1 MHTLE
6 FEEAWNEL
14 SATQK
19 KSVDADAPLLVL
31 AGPGTGKTRV
41 LTCRIARILD
51 STKDSKFRILGL
63 TFTNAAADEIR
74 ERIIKF
80 VPGQED
86 RLFLGTFHSFC
97 ADILRQH
104 GIHLNINPNFNIYSH
119 SRDLEAIM
127 NEAINK
133 AKDINRNVNDSDK
146 KKLPII
152 QRLKSNLILPEEC
165 LDIFSDKNF
174 AEKMAIIYKTYE
186 QELDR
191 RNALDFNSL
200 ILKTHEL
207 FIKYPAFAK
216 RYRIVYPYICIDE
229 FQDTN
234 LAQYRLIRSITGD
247 THKNLFVVADDD
259 QIIYQWNGASY
270 KRIIEFTNDY
280 SPEIIQ
286 LPVNYRCP
294 PEIVNL
300 ANNLIRNNFL
310 RTENKQ
316 PLQAS
321 RRSQGKNVVRVLP
334 AFRNFDEEAANIA
347 KDIKKLHI
355 NNLES
360 AVVLGRSR
368 KLLETVKLALQNE
381 GVPAVISQRKDEFE
395 SPPFIWLHS
404 ILRLANDRQNHV
416 CLEAVCGAFAQL
428 TEVVIDTEDVVTE
441 ARTSNCDYLQRWI
454 KLARDQTINPS
465 VIRIIDKT
473 SSFLGE
479 GRNFYLFSKDMLEWF
494 DEIAQNS
501 ENINDIGNEAFICYN
516 EERSAWNELTRDIIG
531 TLGNNITLE
540 AFLQELQ
547 MRSKEASLRPGTVVL
562 TTIHGAKSKEF
573 DHVYLIGL
581 VDDELPSFQS
591 IQKGSK
597 SPEMEEERRNC
608 FVAVTRTI
616 KTLTISYANK
626 YYGWQKRPSRF
637 LFEMGLISE

>member
-19 KSVDADAPLLVL
+19 KAVDADAPLLVL

-300 ANNLIRNNFL
+300 ANNL
-310 RTENKQ
+310 
-316 PLQAS
+316 
-321 RRSQGKNVVRVLP
+321 
-334 AFRNFDEEAANIA
+334 
-347 KDIKKLHI
+347 
-355 NNLES
+355 
-360 AVVLGRSR
+360 
-368 KLLETVKLALQNE
+368 
-381 GVPAVISQRKDEFE
+381 
-395 SPPFIWLHS
+395 
-404 ILRLANDRQNHV
+404 
-416 CLEAVCGAFAQL
+416 
-428 TEVVIDTEDVVTE
+428 
-441 ARTSNCDYLQRWI
+441 
-454 KLARDQTINPS
+454 
-465 VIRIIDKT
+465 
-473 SSFLGE
+473 
-479 GRNFYLFSKDMLEWF
+479 ML
-494 DEIAQNS
+494 
-501 ENINDIGNEAFICYN
+501 
-516 EERSAWNELTRDIIG
+516 
-531 TLGNNITLE
+531 
-540 AFLQELQ
+540 
-547 MRSKEASLRPGTVVL
+547 
-562 TTIHGAKSKEF
+562 
-573 DHVYLIGL
+573 
-581 VDDELPSFQS
+581 
-591 IQKGSK
+591 
-597 SPEMEEERRNC
+597 
-608 FVAVTRTI
+608 
-616 KTLTISYANK
+616 
-626 YYGWQKRPSRF
+626 
-637 LFEMGLISE
+637 